1 MQKLDAS
8 DAYSLVPVVKFSFP
22 PQRGVVVRDGY
33 MQWVNPEHA
42 LTRSQDLEP
51 IFHDAG
57 QFYLEKTEPFLKEFT
72 LVTSKTV
79 PFELS
84 EEEVQDIDTFSDWQM
99 AEMKYKLL
107 SAMGD

>member
-1 MQKLDAS
+1 M
-8 DAYSLVPVVKFSFP
+8 
-22 PQRGVVVRDGY
+22 VRDGY
-33 MQWVNPEHA
+33 VQWLQPEDA

-51 IFHDAG
+51 VFHDAG
-57 QFYLEKTEPFLKEFT
+57 QFYVEKTEPFLKEFS

-99 AEMKYKLL
+99 AEMKYKILH
-107 SAMGD
+107 SIGE